1 MSAIGAAVCI
11 ALSGIALH
19 QPNTETIAIS
29 GMTLALDSGLAKT
42 MNCTPIPGV
51 RIRAL
56 PSLIS
61 G

>member
-19 QPNTETIAIS
+19 RPNTETIAIS
-29 GMTLALDSGLAKT
+29 GMTLALDPGLAKT
-42 MNCTPIPGV
+42 MIRTPIPGV